1 MDRKKTF
8 VVLVIRKKSVV
19 IENKKIT
26 ISSPSIHFRKIKHN
40 HLIFIEW
47 KKGSVN
53 IADTM

>member
-1 MDRKKTF
+1 MDRKETF

-26 ISSPSIHFRKIKHN
+26 ISSPSIHFRKIKRN

-53 IADTM
+53 IADAM